1 MSGKDENLA
10 DVVGPE
16 PSTLDAPLLDAEQ
29 GIKGGQGD
37 TVDDSSEDESEPEA
51 PSLLGIEIWNLFK
64 LSVPI
69 FIMQVA
75 WVAMNVT
82 DSALL
87 GHAGTAY
94 LDAQALQSLWTSSTG
109 VFLTGR
115 VLIVFCSQSY
125 GAGNKELVGVW
136 AQVAVAALLTVGVV
150 VCAAWAVTGP
160 VLNVSGAD
168 PALVWPAWYYAL
180 VLMGCLPARIIAGV
194 VNQFFQAQFILYP
207 SMVASVVAVGLNV
220 AFGLVFVLGIPFNPN
235 PNFNASDVPANS
247 TLTGGFGFLACP
259 IVTAAM
265 EWVQLLVL
273 LAVFV
278 GCCKMG
284 HECWPANGFT
294 CGNVFS
300 RTAEGKSRMCLFLKM
315 WLPAALALASDFWR
329 VAVIGIVAETLGSDE
344 LGAFNTSYR
353 VLWICMTFAGSI
365 AYAVSVKLGKDLG
378 RGQPA
383 AAKRST
389 LIGMSVIFVIVLI
402 LGVLVALLP
411 AQLAEIFSADP
422 VIIAF
427 FVEIRFPMAAV
438 MVKILPVLHLVLILA

>member
-168 PALVWPAWYYAL
+168 PALVWPAWFVLMPMNNTSWLNSRFVFFARADLLGWCDARRYYAL

-315 WLPAALALASDFWR
+315 WLPAALVCWQRF
-329 VAVIGIVAETLGSDE
+329 
-344 LGAFNTSYR
+344 
-353 VLWICMTFAGSI
+353 
-365 AYAVSVKLGKDLG
+365 
-378 RGQPA
+378 
-383 AAKRST
+383 
-389 LIGMSVIFVIVLI
+389 FVVFLI
-402 LGVLVALLP
+402 LW
-411 AQLAEIFSADP
+411 
-422 VIIAF
+422 
-427 FVEIRFPMAAV
+427 
-438 MVKILPVLHLVLILA
+438 